1 MDQVLWAEAL
11 TDGES
16 LFDVCDADSQGLH
29 EAHVTLTNG
38 GQEFRPDLG
47 IEEITD
53 QVLLFYRAVFHPAV
67 HLYRPAVLHAAFTLF
82 GELSLAVMWKDTTG
96 LTQADLADLGFRKVA
111 GSDLI
116 FCHSALRTPFGDR
129 FPKGQDIDMAAQPEC
144 EAWVE
149 REWNRIDGP
158 PAPGGDP
165 A

>member
-67 HLYRPAVLHAAFTLF
+67 HLSRPAVLHAAFTLF

-96 LTQADLADLGFRKVA
+96 LTQADL
-111 GSDLI
+111 
-116 FCHSALRTPFGDR
+116 
-129 FPKGQDIDMAAQPEC
+129 
-144 EAWVE
+144 
-149 REWNRIDGP
+149 
-158 PAPGGDP
+158 
-165 A
+165 